1 MVGKWKHKEEHGSG
15 FSDINVTPL
24 TDVLL
29 VLLIIFLITGTSITA
44 PSHNIELP
52 EVITREKAENISI
65 VIDISADGSTYIGN
79 VECQKKELQ
88 PLLRKLGE
96 EKHTNRVIINGD
108 KKADY
113 LHVITAMHEARQAGL
128 TDIALATANEQKA
141 DSKSSVKIKTVK
153 VTEAGK

>member
-1 MVGKWKHKEEHGSG
+1 MIGRQKNRGERGNG

-44 PSHNIELP
+44 PSHDIKLP
-52 EVITREKAENISI
+52 DVITREKAENISI
-65 VIDISADGSTYIGN
+65 VIDITADGSTYIGN
-79 VECQKKELQ
+79 VKCFQKELQ
-88 PLLRKLGE
+88 PILKKLGE

-128 TDIALATANEQKA
+128 TDIALATQCENKNKTE
-141 DSKSSVKIKTVK
+141 STKIKTVT
-153 VTEAGK
+153 VTEAKN

>member
-1 MVGKWKHKEEHGSG
+1 MIGRRKNRGEQGSG

-44 PSHNIELP
+44 PSHDIKLP
-52 EVITREKAENISI
+52 DVITREKAENISI
-65 VIDISADGSTYIGN
+65 VVDITADGATYIGN
-79 VECQKKELQ
+79 MKCHKKDLQ
-88 PLLRKLGE
+88 PMLKKLGK

-113 LHVITAMHEARQAGL
+113 IHIISAMHEARQAGL
-128 TDIALATANEQKA
+128 TDIALATQY
-141 DSKSSVKIKTVK
+141 DSKNKSATPKIKTVT
-153 VTEAGK
+153 VTEAKK

>member
-1 MVGKWKHKEEHGSG
+1 MIGRRKRRGEQGSG

-44 PSHNIELP
+44 PSHDIKLP
-52 EVITREKAENISI
+52 DVITREKAENISI
-65 VIDISADGSTYIGN
+65 VIDITADGSTYIGN
-79 VECQKKELQ
+79 VKCHKKELQ
-88 PLLRKLGE
+88 PMLKKLGE

-113 LHVITAMHEARQAGL
+113 LYVITAMHEARQAGL
-128 TDIALATANEQKA
+128 TDIALATQCENKNRAENT
-141 DSKSSVKIKTVK
+141 VKTVT
-153 VTEAGK
+153 VMEAKE